1 MRIINVDFFAI
12 DIKSVKNTNT
22 DDNRQ
27 AIIIIIHTEN
37 GLIGLGEAASISG
50 LGEQNLTGILVT
62 LKNYRDSIV
71 GQDAG
76 NINLLHQV
84 LDKVDE
90 RFQSNCPTARA
101 AIDMA
106 IFDVIGKHRNCS
118 VHQVLGGAYR
128 KRIELMIQ
136 IEGNNAETVVS
147 NVKRAIA
154 HGYSGIII
162 SLESHACSKSLADTT
177 AANTKLLLDILD
189 AVGNEIYVCADA
201 RQSME
206 NASLVSRMFAD
217 IFSKRFYSNL
227 TLQQPLLKND
237 LTGHA
242 RLRETLPI
250 PVQLSTS
257 IVSVKSM
264 MQVELLKAADRV
276 ALSLENVGGFKQAMS
291 IAHICEAAAI
301 GVHPLVSTLTP
312 IGMAAHLHLAAAL
325 HDPYPVNI
333 ANEFEFDSSFAQSA
347 HVISDGVAILQD
359 APGLGINLNEDEL
372 RSIATIS

>member
-1 MRIINVDFFAI
+1 MRIKNVDFFAI
-12 DIKSVKNTNT
+12 DIKSVNNTNT

-71 GQDAG
+71 GQEAG

-90 RFQSNCPTARA
+90 RFQSNCPAARA

-147 NVKRAIA
+147 NVKRAIK

-162 SLESHACSKSLADTT
+162 SLGSHAGSKSLADTT

-189 AVGNEIYVCADA
+189 A
-201 RQSME
+201 
-206 NASLVSRMFAD
+206 ASES
-217 IFSKRFYSNL
+217 
-227 TLQQPLLKND
+227 
-237 LTGHA
+237 
-242 RLRETLPI
+242 ET
-250 PVQLSTS
+250 Q
-257 IVSVKSM
+257 
-264 MQVELLKAADRV
+264 
-276 ALSLENVGGFKQAMS
+276 
-291 IAHICEAAAI
+291 
-301 GVHPLVSTLTP
+301 
-312 IGMAAHLHLAAAL
+312 
-325 HDPYPVNI
+325 
-333 ANEFEFDSSFAQSA
+333 
-347 HVISDGVAILQD
+347 
-359 APGLGINLNEDEL
+359 
-372 RSIATIS
+372 

>member
-1 MRIINVDFFAI
+1 MRIKNVVFFAI

-71 GQDAG
+71 GQEAG

-90 RFQSNCPTARA
+90 RFQSNCPAARA

-147 NVKRAIA
+147 NVKRAIK

-162 SLESHACSKSLADTT
+162 SLGSHAGSKSLADTT

-227 TLQQPLLKND
+227 TLQQPFLKND
-237 LTGHA
+237 LIGHA
-242 RLRETLPI
+242 SLRETLPI

-312 IGMAAHLHLAAAL
+312 IGMAAHLHLAAVL

-333 ANEFEFDSSFAQSA
+333 TNEFEFDCSFAQSA

-359 APGLGINLNEDEL
+359 APGLGIIVNEDKL
-372 RSIATIS
+372 RSMAIIS

>member
-1 MRIINVDFFAI
+1 MRIKNVDFFAI

-162 SLESHACSKSLADTT
+162 SLESHAGSKSLADTT